1 MYTNYSRLTSN
12 TLCNGAKCDDLYKEV
27 VIYYETDD
35 NLTVDIKD
43 LKYKFLKDIICTKC
57 N

>member
-1 MYTNYSRLTSN
+1 MYSNFTQFN
-12 TLCNGAKCDDLYKEV
+12 TLCKGKKCDDLYKEV